1 MLDWFFDRINL
12 DPQIQIKYADAKKQL
27 ADILTKEISHVMSGI
42 VCCVR
47 SMLAISVLQFV
58 LTRWKKD
65 YSKIQEKS
73 ESQRNRRQWWVL
85 LQGLAR
91 ICHPRR
97 HYHEQFTESSFSTRC
112 SYCDDNEAWS
122 SQEWKAEKSMDDGTG
137 QPVVTSWWKT
147 HESQSGFL
155 HEKTQY
161 DGTGQFAENEEKPY
175 DRMEQLVVML
185 RREKGHSN
193 FSFETMKQN

>member
-1 MLDWFFDRINL
+1 
-12 DPQIQIKYADAKKQL
+12 
-27 ADILTKEISHVMSGI
+27 MSGI
-42 VCCVR
+42 ICCVR

-58 LTRWKKD
+58 LKRWQKD
-65 YSKIQEKS
+65 YNKIQEKS
-73 ESQRNRRQWWVL
+73 ESQRNHHQWWVL

-97 HYHEQFTESSFSTRC
+97 RYHEQFTESSFSTRY
-112 SYCDDNEAWS
+112 SSCDDNEAWS

-147 HESQSGFL
+147 HESQSSFL

-161 DGTGQFAENEEKPY
+161 DGTGQFVENEEKPH
-175 DRMEQLVVML
+175 DRTGQPVVNP